1 MIKPK
6 IIVIVGPTGIGKTKL
21 SIEIAK
27 KLNTEIISADSMQ
40 IYKYMNIGTAKV
52 TKEEASGINHHMI
65 DIVEPDEVFSVAEFQ
80 KKSQIIINNLNN
92 INKIPVIIGG
102 SGLYINSLIYDL
114 DFSKTIGDNNIRDYY
129 NSMYHEK
136 GIDEL
141 FNLLKKVDPVSSNKI
156 HKNNVK
162 RVIRALE
169 VYDITGKPFSKLN
182 TNFRKETNDYDCII
196 VGLKMDRKLLYDRI
210 NLRVDK
216 MIANGLIDEVSKLLS
231 MGYTKDLVSLQ
242 GLGYKEIIAYLDN
255 QLSKDEAINI
265 LKRNTRR
272 FAKRQ
277 FTWFLRNDKIKW
289 FDITNIDS
297 YNTIVDASMKYILN
311 EVKEDN
317 DIC

>member
-1 MIKPK
+1 MTKPK

-27 KLNTEIISADSMQ
+27 KLKTEVISADSMQ
-40 IYKYMNIGTAKV
+40 IYKHMNIGTAKI

-65 DIVEPDEVFSVAEFQ
+65 DIIDPNEIFSVAEFQ
-80 KKSQIIINNLNN
+80 KKSKLIINNLNT
-92 INKIPVIIGG
+92 IQKIPVIIGG

-114 DFSKTIGDNNIRDYY
+114 DFSKTIGDNDIRDYY
-129 NSMYHEK
+129 TSLYREK

-141 FNLLKKVDPVSSNKI
+141 FNILKKVDPVSSNKI

-169 VYDITGKPFSKLN
+169 VYDITGKPFSELN
-182 TNFRKETNDYDCII
+182 TNFHKETNDYNCII
-196 VGLKMDRKLLYDRI
+196 IGLKMDRKLLYDRI

-216 MIANGLIDEVSKLLS
+216 MIANGLIEEVSRLLS
-231 MGYTKDLVSLQ
+231 MGYSKDLVSLQ
-242 GLGYKEIIAYLDN
+242 GLGYKEIISYLDN
-255 QLSKDEAINI
+255 QISKDEAINI

-289 FDITNIDS
+289 FDITNNDNYS
-297 YNTIVDASMKYILN
+297 SIVDVSMKYILN
-311 EVKEDN
+311 EIKEDN